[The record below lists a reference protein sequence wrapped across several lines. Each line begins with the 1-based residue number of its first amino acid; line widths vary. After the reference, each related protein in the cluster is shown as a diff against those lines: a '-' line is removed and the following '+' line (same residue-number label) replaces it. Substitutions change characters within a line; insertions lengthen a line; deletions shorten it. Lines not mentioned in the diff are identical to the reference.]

1 MQVLTYN
8 NIQVFKNDD
17 RPVILGFHTLT
28 LETAVLSNATVS
40 AISKKQTNELLSFEE
55 SEALNELDQ
64 WSLEQLP
71 NQPTEK
77 SSSDPFSTLK
87 VSALT
92 INVNQIC
99 NLACHYCAAGGD
111 GTYGDPLKK
120 ISIEKTLPQ
129 IKFFFSRLQANDAF
143 SINFLGGEPLLYP
156 EGIDLIS
163 EYATELAK
171 EKNIDL
177 KLSITT
183 NGTLLNEKNWEILAK
198 YKLAITISMDGPK
211 EINDKVRPS
220 KNHTS
225 PTEEIEKGLSFL
237 PIYRDQIRKVTLHA
251 VFTKQ
256 NMEIEKAYD
265 YFSHLPVDSFE
276 FTFDH
281 EVVDVN
287 LNQLYLDQMQK
298 VANKAYLKNGEKE
311 LRRIRFF
318 DQTFQRLDS
327 QQVVRHFCGSGQSY
341 LILDS
346 RNNIYTCPWD
356 VGHKDAI
363 VGTGDQLFMDKLKP
377 YQGSLVE
384 KNSCHSCWIRNMCGG
399 GCMFIHKT
407 ATGSKNRVDDL
418 FCERIKSLH
427 ILGISYYVM
436 CREGVQNESTNK
448 DNSTKHTKDLY
459 SNSYQKSGSQS
470 CIDD

>member
-1 MQVLTYN
+1 MVAYN
-8 NIQVFKNDD
+8 NIQVFQSDAQQ
-17 RPVILGFHTLT
+17 VLGFHTLT
-28 LETAVLSNATVS
+28 LETAILSEATWS
-40 AISKKQTNELLSFEE
+40 AVRKNYTHSTLTSEE
-55 SEALNELDQ
+55 SEALLELDQ
-64 WSLEQLP
+64 WNLEQLS
-71 NQPTEK
+71 NEISNKQAA
-77 SSSDPFSTLK
+77 DPFSTLK
-87 VSALT
+87 VNALT

-120 ISIEKTLPQ
+120 ISVEKTLPQ
-129 IKFFFSRLQANDAF
+129 IKFFFSRLKANDNF

-156 EGIDLIS
+156 EGVDLIS
-163 EYATELAK
+163 EYASEQAK

-177 KLSITT
+177 KLSVTT
-183 NGTLLNEKNWEILAK
+183 NGTLLTKSNWEILAK
-198 YKLAITISMDGPK
+198 HKLAITISMDGPK

-220 KNHTS
+220 KNNTS
-225 PTEEIEKGLSFL
+225 PTEEIEKGLALL
-237 PIYRDQIRKVTLHA
+237 PTYRNEIRKVTLHA

-256 NMEIEKAYD
+256 NMEIEKAYN
-265 YFSHLPVDSFE
+265 YFSAMPVDTFE

-281 EVVDVN
+281 EMVDSS
-287 LNQLYLDQMQK
+287 LNNLYLEQMK
-298 VANKAYLKNGEKE
+298 NVANKAYEKGGEHE

-356 VGHKDAI
+356 VGKKEAI
-363 VGTGDQLFMDKLKP
+363 VGSGDQLFMDKLQP

-407 ATGSKNRVDDL
+407 ATGSKNKVDDL

-436 CREGVQNESTNK
+436 CREGIQNESTK
-448 DNSTKHTKDLY
+448 DDNAKQRKTNLF
-459 SNSYQKSGSQS
+459 SNSHQKSGSQS

>member
-1 MQVLTYN
+1 MQGLNYK
-8 NIQVFKNDD
+8 NIQIFKNEAKQ
-17 RPVILGFHTLT
+17 VLGFHSLT
-28 LETAVLSNATVS
+28 LETAVLSEDTLQAVD
-40 AISKKQTNELLSFEE
+40 KFLKNEPLKTSE
-55 SEALNELDQ
+55 SEALSQLEL
-64 WSLEQLP
+64 WSQEELTAQ
-71 NQPTEK
+71 QTEAP
-77 SSSDPFSTLK
+77 SADPFSTLK
-87 VSALT
+87 VNALT

-111 GTYGDPLKK
+111 GTFGDPIKK

-129 IKFFFSRLQANDAF
+129 IKFFFSRLKNNDTF

-163 EYATELAK
+163 EYARQQAK
-171 EKNIDL
+171 EQNIDL

-183 NGTLLNEKNWEILAK
+183 NGTLLDKKNWEILAK
-198 YKLAITISMDGPK
+198 HNLAITISMDGPK
-211 EINDKVRPS
+211 EINDKARPS
-220 KNHTS
+220 KSKTS
-225 PTEEIEKGLSFL
+225 PTEEIEKGLSLL
-237 PIYRDQIRKVTLHA
+237 PHYKNQIRKITIHA
-251 VFTKQ
+251 VFTRQ

-265 YFSHLPVDSFE
+265 YFSSLPVDTFE

-281 EVVDVN
+281 EVVDAQLNN
-287 LNQLYLDQMQK
+287 LYIEKMKAISLKAFLEGGEAQLRK
-298 VANKAYLKNGEKE
+298 
-311 LRRIRFF
+311 IRFF

-327 QQVVRHFCGSGQSY
+327 QQIVRHFCGSGQSY

-356 VGHKDAI
+356 VGKKEAL
-363 VGTGDQLFMDKLKP
+363 VGSNEQLFKDKLMP

-384 KNSCHSCWIRNMCGG
+384 RNSCHSCWIRNMCGG

-407 ATGSKNRVDDL
+407 ATGSKNRVDNL
-418 FCERIKSLH
+418 FCERTKSLH

-436 CREGVQNESTNK
+436 CREGIQNESTNK
-448 DNSTKHTKDLY
+448 DNSESNTTSLF